1 MKSDILFEHVG
12 HFGVYQ
18 FLIFL
23 MAQFFYF
30 FGSSSCYNYIA
41 YRVDYWCDIPEL
53 AHLPHENQ
61 SMIASP
67 IVGNGEY
74 DQCNVYDLDYSALTP
89 EQIENWEGVPD
100 GTPTRKCQ
108 SWIYDDSVY
117 WRTIISEASI

>member
-18 FLIFL
+18 FFIFL
-23 MAQFFYF
+23 MANFAWI
-30 FGSSSCYNYIA
+30 FGSNTYNYIA
-41 YRVDYWCDIPEL
+41 YRVIYWCDIPEL
-53 AHLPHENQ
+53 AHLSHENQ

-67 IVGNGEY
+67 IDGDGEY
-74 DQCNVYDLDYSALTP
+74 DQCNIYDLDYSALTP
-89 EQIENWEGVPD
+89 EQIRNWAGAPD

-117 WRTIISEASI
+117 TRTIVSEASI